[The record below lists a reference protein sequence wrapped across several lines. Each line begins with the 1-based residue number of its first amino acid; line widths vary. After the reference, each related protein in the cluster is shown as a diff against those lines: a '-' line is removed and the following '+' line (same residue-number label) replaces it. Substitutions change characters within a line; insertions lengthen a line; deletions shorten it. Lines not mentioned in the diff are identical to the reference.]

1 MTLSEDSLRALWF
14 DFIKGLEV
22 SKSSMKVPKHIFSE
36 FFELIARGDLSGPN
50 DSLINDSQPNP
61 ISIKYAADLLILL
74 DKHSCIN
81 GIYVDL
87 NMLKVCLLGED
98 VDQ

>member
-22 SKSSMKVPKHIFSE
+22 SKNSMKVPKHIFTE

-50 DSLINDSQPNP
+50 DSMMNDSQPNP
-61 ISIKYAADLLILL
+61 ISIKYAADLINLL
-74 DKHSCIN
+74 DKHKCIN

-87 NMLKVCLLGED
+87 NMLKVCLIGED
-98 VDQ
+98 FE

>member
-14 DFIKGLEV
+14 DFIKGMEV

-50 DSLINDSQPNP
+50 DNLINDSQPNP

-74 DKHSCIN
+74 EKHRCIN

-98 VDQ
+98 IDQ